1 MISIRVKW
9 IITNTIIKIVHNCR
23 GLSLWLVRSLESCA
37 IHPAPGK
44 VRTYECFDGRQ
55 YYTLVLYVPPP
66 LHYYCVVAVLIEIEG
81 LAYKYPRLVLMRGL
95 LQLKR
100 DGMGM
105 GMRNGGLPGLN
116 LNTFEFIY
124 TEF

>member
-1 MISIRVKW
+1 MDNYEYNNK
-9 IITNTIIKIVHNCR
+9 NCPQ
-23 GLSLWLVRSLESCA
+23 LSRAVTLACARESCA
-37 IHPAPGK
+37 IHPAPPGK

-55 YYTLVLYVPPP
+55 YYTLVLFVPPP
-66 LHYYCVVAVLIEIEG
+66 LALHYCVVPIEIEG
-81 LAYKYPRLVLMRGL
+81 LAYKYPRLVLMRGC